1 VSLLSRQEKDRL
13 IERGLVGL
21 YRWYLA
27 RSQSSRNWNPDLS
40 FNWSALR
47 TDHAPLLNHVIEGF
61 YAVEQFVPDYTA
73 RAIDLVRSSYGRSHF
88 HLRWGAEEERHAD
101 LWLNA
106 LLFLRSRS
114 PAWVREYTQAL
125 HEKRRWLLPWDD
137 VAHLNCYVVIQE
149 RATQLNYLNTL
160 SIAMGKS
167 KKPELANE
175 VDPVLAHAARTIAM
189 DEAAHFHFFLEVMRL
204 YLYYY
209 PAQTMHAL
217 LEVINHF
224 AMPALDLI
232 DIMPDLADFE
242 ESTYKA
248 GIYTPRQH
256 MQDVLGVVLKNL
268 GGIVSRKSLAAGI
281 RRSRQV
287 PDPDGNIRDTALF
300 ETFDYNS
307 IELAVKSV
315 FQRIEN
321 HEEEVGLAEID
332 PTRFVPSGL
341 GEARIDPQTE
351 ER

>member
-1 VSLLSRQEKDRL
+1 
-13 IERGLVGL
+13 
-21 YRWYLA
+21 
-27 RSQSSRNWNPDLS
+27 
-40 FNWSALR
+40 
-47 TDHAPLLNHVIEGF
+47 
-61 YAVEQFVPDYTA
+61 
-73 RAIDLVRSSYGRSHF
+73 
-88 HLRWGAEEERHAD
+88 
-101 LWLNA
+101 
-106 LLFLRSRS
+106 
-114 PAWVREYTQAL
+114 
-125 HEKRRWLLPWDD
+125 
-137 VAHLNCYVVIQE
+137 
-149 RATQLNYLNTL
+149 
-160 SIAMGKS
+160 
-167 KKPELANE
+167 
-175 VDPVLAHAARTIAM
+175 
-189 DEAAHFHFFLEVMRL
+189 MRL